1 MLVTGTLPG
10 QPGRHGV
17 LHGQQRR
24 TVGREPVRLDGQGID
39 LPGISVYVYFQGL
52 NTHPVV
58 WPAQASSSG
67 LASPVPP

>member
-10 QPGRHGV
+10 QPARHGI

-24 TVGREPVRLDGQGID
+24 TAGHEPVRLDGKGID
-39 LPGISVYVYFQGL
+39 LPEISVYVYFQGL
-52 NTHPVV
+52 NLPPVV

-67 LASPVPP
+67 LVFPVPP